1 MLPQRVLERL
11 QLHFLDLLFDEG
23 NQGRGDA
30 HRAVA
35 GSCFGF
41 FADAGRAADFFV
53 GLIYAHGAAFEVDVL
68 EPQTEQ
74 FTPAQAA
81 GGGELHDELVGGVRY
96 RRDQLLHLLFREG
109 HPWSGSGCFGFLDGA
124 HGALGEQVIID
135 GLLEHSSQVGVDVLH
150 RAAGVGGE
158 QPAQKIADVG
168 RLQIAERKVPKGRD
182 DVDPHIG
189 FVAVEGVGFDGALQI
204 HEPLMGPVLE
214 EHIAAVGSGPH
225 GRLEFLN
232 FFDQLR
238 VGLAGEIIALAEVGH
253 AGGVASVGAFF
264 VSCH

>member
-1 MLPQRVLERL
+1 MLPFPVLKGFE
-11 QLHFLDLLFDEG
+11 LHCFYLLLDGGDEG
-23 NQGRGDA
+23 HGDA
-30 HRAVA
+30 HCAAAAA
-35 GSCFGF
+35 GFCFL
-41 FADAGRAADFFV
+41 ADGGRAANLFI
-53 GLIYAHGAAFEVDVL
+53 GLADADCAAGKVHIL

-81 GGGELHDELVGGVRY
+81 GGGQLDYEQVSGVA
-96 RRDQLLHLLFREG
+96 DGAGQGLHLFFGEG
-109 HPWSGSGCFGFLDGA
+109 YPWSGSGCFGLFHGA

-135 GLLEHSSQVGVDVLH
+135 GLLEHGSQVGVDVLH
-150 RAAGVGGE
+150 RAAGVGGQ
-158 QPAQKIADVG
+158 QPAQKLADVG
-168 RLQIAERKVPKGRD
+168 SLQIAEREIPKGGD
-182 DVDPHIG
+182 DVDADIG
-189 FVAVEGVGFDGALQI
+189 LVAVESVRLDGALQV

-214 EHIAAVGSGPH
+214 EHVAAVGSGPH

-253 AGGVASVGAFF
+253 AGGVAAVRTFF